1 MSIGIFYKSLHT
13 YLKVFFCLFQMHCSR
28 CSHMIA
34 DKRLDAHGNPCAC
47 PFALLVKNL
56 LPLLDSRP
64 CYTSIRFYVGNRHA
78 RDNSYADGLSRFGV
92 RFVIVNNG
100 RVDFLPI
107 TLATFWI
114 RLGRDGSTFV
124 WPVLQDLLLQCLCH
138 ATYVIVLQS
147 CAFSMSFAMST
158 QVWPAIRLTS
168 VDVVGLCSQAMISH
182 SNWPT

>member
-1 MSIGIFYKSLHT
+1 MEIRVPALSH
-13 YLKVFFCLFQMHCSR
+13 CLSR
-28 CSHMIA
+28 TCCLCWIP
-34 DKRLDAHGNPCAC
+34 AH
-47 PFALLVKNL
+47 V
-56 LPLLDSRP
+56 
-64 CYTSIRFYVGNRHA
+64 IQRFYVGNCHA

-92 RFVIVNNG
+92 RFVNVNNG

-107 TLATFWI
+107 TLSTFWI

-158 QVWPAIRLTS
+158 QVWPAIRLTF